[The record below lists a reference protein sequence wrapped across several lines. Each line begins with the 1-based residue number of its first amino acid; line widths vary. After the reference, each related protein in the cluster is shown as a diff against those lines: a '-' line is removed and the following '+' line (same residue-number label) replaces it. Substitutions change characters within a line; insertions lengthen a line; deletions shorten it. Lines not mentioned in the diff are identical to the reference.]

1 MGGKVHETLKYRW
14 KPIAM
19 LSKGRNAFNVKDDV
33 GPALELHSKS
43 NCETQI
49 GARGC
54 YP

>member
-33 GPALELHSKS
+33 LRSSPRTAQQVELRNSH
-43 NCETQI
+43 
-49 GARGC
+49 
-54 YP
+54 